1 MTIHVNSCYKIRIDH
16 RCLCRSILQNTQ
28 ILNTNNDNGIDLED
42 FSKKGYAFFT
52 FNLTPDFDINQ
63 VQQARDANLRLEM
76 HFNEALPNAINV
88 IAYGIFDAKIQITG
102 DLRIITDAHS

>member
-1 MTIHVNSCYKIRIDH
+1 MITDTYV
-16 RCLCRSILQNTQ
+16 RSILQNTK

-52 FNLTPDFDINQ
+52 FNLTPDFDMNQ

-76 HFNEALPNAINV
+76 HFNEAVPYAINV
-88 IAYGIFDAKIQITG
+88 IAYGIFYAKIEITG
-102 DLRIITDAHS
+102 DRRIITDAYS

>member
-1 MTIHVNSCYKIRIDH
+1 M
-16 RCLCRSILQNTQ
+16 
-28 ILNTNNDNGIDLED
+28 
-42 FSKKGYAFFT
+42 
-52 FNLTPDFDINQ
+52 NQ

-76 HFNEALPNAINV
+76 HFNETVPHAINV